1 MLLRDMHTA
10 MIFFFPIRFHLGEM
24 ISDPSIILL
33 GIWICLFCMKAA
45 SNSLPQR
52 AETASGSSHSG
63 NYMHIIFSAVDDRED
78 GIFGNTL
85 QIIFFLFPSES
96 LLKWRALT
104 GYIISLFLQLSHY
117 FVCSA
122 AGIIACSFGLC
133 QSVLPVFKESNEAN
147 AAKMLIVL
155 WSGSSAI
162 HIQLTVKPVTTS

>member
-63 NYMHIIFSAVDDRED
+63 NYMHIIFSAVDDREE

-85 QIIFFLFPSES
+85 QIIFF
-96 LLKWRALT
+96 
-104 GYIISLFLQLSHY
+104 
-117 FVCSA
+117 
-122 AGIIACSFGLC
+122 
-133 QSVLPVFKESNEAN
+133 SVP
-147 AAKMLIVL
+147 
-155 WSGSSAI
+155 
-162 HIQLTVKPVTTS
+162 Q